1 MDAVEEEIEPMYST
15 MNEDEE
21 PHLWEEMGRN
31 DEDDARR
38 RSSSVSIEMRS
49 VSFDEE
55 EEQRSKKHVCERI
68 TSTVLNAAKGTEDI
82 FKDDSLESRLLLN
95 EGEETEDD
103 DDDDEDTPLCSPASF
118 SPKTS
123 APTNLN
129 IDTQDLDKL
138 FTQIYDYYREH
149 GFACVLMSRLSE
161 LITIGFT
168 IALSTFLSLFV
179 QVTYLISR
187 FMKEVQYTVVLFFVG
202 VAYAMCSRGEGLD
215 NVFVNS
221 IQIWSNINPHLILFI
236 FLPALLFGDSLS
248 MNFHHLKIPNI

>member
-82 FKDDSLESRLLLN
+82 FKDDSLESYH
-95 EGEETEDD
+95 
-103 DDDDEDTPLCSPASF
+103 
-118 SPKTS
+118 
-123 APTNLN
+123 
-129 IDTQDLDKL
+129 I
-138 FTQIYDYYREH
+138 
-149 GFACVLMSRLSE
+149 
-161 LITIGFT
+161 
-168 IALSTFLSLFV
+168 
-179 QVTYLISR
+179 
-187 FMKEVQYTVVLFFVG
+187 
-202 VAYAMCSRGEGLD
+202 
-215 NVFVNS
+215 
-221 IQIWSNINPHLILFI
+221 
-236 FLPALLFGDSLS
+236 
-248 MNFHHLKIPNI
+248 